1 MQRMGFGRLNIRAK
15 GKRARGSADASA
27 IEEALIDA
35 WTALQEGL
43 EEQEDGVEEQ
53 IRDHFNKFKADHD
66 LGDCLF
72 GDADGFQSAVAN
84 LSAEEKLAYFE
95 ELFDK

>member
-43 EEQEDGVEEQ
+43 EEQEDGVEE
-53 IRDHFNKFKADHD
+53 
-66 LGDCLF
+66 
-72 GDADGFQSAVAN
+72 
-84 LSAEEKLAYFE
+84 
-95 ELFDK
+95 